1 MLKSA
6 DLASA
11 FLYENKAPGLEEA
24 AVVTMATR
32 VLHLL
37 KEHFCAPLLSAK
49 PYAKFE
55 GGLKIFISQDV

>member
-24 AVVTMATR
+24 AVVTMATSATPFKGAF
-32 VLHLL
+32 L
-37 KEHFCAPLLSAK
+37 CTPLSA
-49 PYAKFE
+49 
-55 GGLKIFISQDV
+55 

>member
-32 VLHLL
+32 VLQPFKRAFL
-37 KEHFCAPLLSAK
+37 CTPLSALL
-49 PYAKFE
+49 YAKFE
-55 GGLKIFISQDV
+55 GGLKISISQDV